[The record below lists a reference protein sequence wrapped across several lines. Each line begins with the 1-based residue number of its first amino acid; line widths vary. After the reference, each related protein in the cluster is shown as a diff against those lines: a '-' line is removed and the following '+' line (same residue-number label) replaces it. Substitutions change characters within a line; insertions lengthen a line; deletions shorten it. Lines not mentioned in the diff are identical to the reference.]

1 MPKLTKTG
9 TPGIYRRH
17 TKGCGGG
24 RCDCSYVVVWRH
36 RGKQETETFRTFAEA
51 REVKGNRDAGDSRPT
66 SRIILGDYFDEW
78 IETYSGRT
86 SRGISERSRE
96 LYRRSAKDHFVAR
109 WRTWKLA
116 DVEPTDVRQLYG
128 ELRRKG
134 ASTSALRQL
143 RSTLS
148 AMFSTAVE
156 DGLLR
161 SNPVRGVRIP
171 APTTAEVDDD
181 QAKAL
186 TREEL
191 RRFLGALPNDDWRLF
206 FEFLVHTGLRI
217 SEAVGLRWEHL
228 DLGKR
233 PRVLVREQ
241 FYEGKRSR
249 LKSRSGKRDV
259 PLSPGMAERLSTK
272 KEATYHEAAPVFVT
286 SAGTELSR
294 PNVASRILKPAAKAA
309 RVPRASFHSFR
320 HTCASMLFEEGRN
333 VKQVAEWLGHADP
346 AFTLRTY
353 VHLLDDGV
361 GDADFFDGL
370 PDPSQRGYASSSA
383 DGLCASD
390 RR

>member
-17 TKGCGGG
+17 TKRCRGG

-51 REVKGNRDAGDSRPT
+51 REAKGNRDGGESRPT
-66 SRIILGDYFDEW
+66 SRIVLADYFDEW

-86 SRGISERSRE
+86 SRGLSERSRE
-96 LYRRSAKDHFVAR
+96 LYRRSANDHFLKR
-109 WRTWKLA
+109 WGTWKLA
-116 DVEPTDVRQLYG
+116 DVEPTDVRRLYG
-128 ELRRKG
+128 ELRLGG
-134 ASTSALRQL
+134 ASTSTLRQL

-148 AMFSTAVE
+148 AIFSTAVE

-171 APTTAEVDDD
+171 APTKIEANDE

-191 RRFLGALPNDDWRLF
+191 RLFLTALPNDDWRLF

-241 FYEGKRSR
+241 FYEGKRTR

-259 PLSPGMAERLSTK
+259 PLSPRMAERFRAK
-272 KEATYHEAAPVFVT
+272 RAAPYREAAPVFST
-286 SAGTELSR
+286 LAGTELSR
-294 PNVASRILKPAAKAA
+294 PNVASRILKPAAKTAE
-309 RVPRASFHSFR
+309 VPWASFHSFR
-320 HTCASMLFEEGRN
+320 HTCASLLFEEGRN

-353 VHLLDDGV
+353 VHLLEDGI
-361 GDADFFDGL
+361 GDADFFDAMTG
-370 PDPSQRGYASSSA
+370 PMSGDSS
-383 DGLCASD
+383 
-390 RR
+390 

>member
-1 MPKLTKTG
+1 MSKLTKTN

-17 TKGCGGG
+17 SKGCSGG

-36 RGKQETETFRTFAEA
+36 RGKQETETFRTLGEA
-51 REVKGNRDAGDSRPT
+51 REAKGNRDAGDSRPT
-66 SRIILGDYFDEW
+66 SRIRLGDYFEEW

-86 SRGISERSRE
+86 SRGLSERSRE
-96 LYRRSAKDHFVAR
+96 LYRRSAEDHFLAR

-116 DVEPTDVRQLYG
+116 DVEPTDIRQLYG
-128 ELRRKG
+128 ELRRRG

-171 APTTAEVDDD
+171 AATKVEADED

-191 RRFLGALPNDDWRLF
+191 RHFLAALPDDDWRLF

-217 SEAVGLRWEHL
+217 SEAVGLRWAHL

-241 FYEGKRSR
+241 LYEGKRSR
-249 LKSRSGKRDV
+249 LKTRSGKRDV
-259 PLSPGMAERLSTK
+259 PLSQGMAERLRAKRGASDRD
-272 KEATYHEAAPVFVT
+272 AAPVFST
-286 SAGTELSR
+286 LTGTELSR
-294 PNVASRILKPAAKAA
+294 PNVASRILKPAAKDAG
-309 RVPRASFHSFR
+309 VPWASFHSFR

-361 GDADFFDGL
+361 GDADFFDRLRLQKAGVGAKVEL
-370 PDPSQRGYASSSA
+370 RG
-383 DGLCASD
+383 
-390 RR
+390 

>member
-1 MPKLTKTG
+1 MAKLTKTS

-17 TKGCGGG
+17 TKGCTGG
-24 RCDCSYVVVWRH
+24 RCTCSYVVVWRY
-36 RGKQETETFRTFAEA
+36 RGKQETETFRTLAEA
-51 REVKGNRDAGDSRPT
+51 REAKGNRDAGDSRPT
-66 SRIILGDYFDEW
+66 SRIILGEYFEEW

-86 SRGISERSRE
+86 SRGLSERSRV
-96 LYRRSAKDHFVAR
+96 LYRRSAEDHFLTR
-109 WRTWKLA
+109 WQTWKLA

-128 ELRRKG
+128 ELRRNG
-134 ASTSALRQL
+134 SSTSTLRQL

-171 APTTAEVDDD
+171 APTKVEMDDD

-186 TREEL
+186 TRGEL
-191 RRFLGALPNDDWRLF
+191 RRLLDALPDHDWRLF

-217 SEAVGLRWEHL
+217 SEAVGLRWEHV
-228 DLGKR
+228 DLGNR

-241 FYEGKRSR
+241 FYEGNRSR
-249 LKSRSGKRDV
+249 LKSKRGRRDV
-259 PLSPGMAERLSTK
+259 PLSPGMAERLRTK
-272 KEATYHEAAPVFVT
+272 KAVSHRDDAPVFAT
-286 SAGTELSR
+286 MAGTELNR
-294 PNVASRILKPAAKAA
+294 ANVASRILKPAGKAA
-309 RVPRASFHSFR
+309 GVPWASFHTFR

-361 GDADFFDGL
+361 GNADFFDSAV
-370 PDPSQRGYASSSA
+370 PSLKNKDRSSDNFS
-383 DGLCASD
+383 G
-390 RR
+390 RRTAN

>member
-1 MPKLTKTG
+1 MDRDLLRAQEPRLT
-9 TPGIYRRH
+9 
-17 TKGCGGG
+17 
-24 RCDCSYVVVWRH
+24 
-36 RGKQETETFRTFAEA
+36 
-51 REVKGNRDAGDSRPT
+51 
-66 SRIILGDYFDEW
+66 
-78 IETYSGRT
+78 
-86 SRGISERSRE
+86 ERSRE
-96 LYRRSAKDHFVAR
+96 LYRRSAKDHCLTR
-109 WRTWKLA
+109 WGTRKLA

-161 SNPVRGVRIP
+161 SNPVRGIRIP
-171 APTTAEVDDD
+171 APTRVEVDDD

-191 RRFLGALPNDDWRLF
+191 RRFLAALPDDDWRLF
-206 FEFLVHTGLRI
+206 FEFLIHTGLRT

-249 LKSRSGKRDV
+249 LKSKSGKRDV
-259 PLSPGMAERLSTK
+259 PLSPGMAERLRTK
-272 KEATYHEAAPVFVT
+272 RVASYREAAPVFAT
-286 SAGTELSR
+286 ITGTELSR
-294 PNVASRILKPAAKAA
+294 PNVASRVLKPAAKAV
-309 RVPRASFHSFR
+309 RVPWASFHSFR
-320 HTCASMLFEEGRN
+320 HTCASMLFDEGRN

-361 GDADFFDGL
+361 GTAAFFDFVVSEQTAHNG
-370 PDPSQRGYASSSA
+370 R
-383 DGLCASD
+383 
-390 RR
+390 